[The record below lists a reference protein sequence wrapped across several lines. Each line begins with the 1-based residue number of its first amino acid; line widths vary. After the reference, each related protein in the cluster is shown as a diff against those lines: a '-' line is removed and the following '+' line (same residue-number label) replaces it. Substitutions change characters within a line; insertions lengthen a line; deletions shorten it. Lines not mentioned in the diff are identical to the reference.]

1 MNECWIS
8 EKTVAE
14 SRERSG
20 TGAGR
25 FAGRQGSRRSLHRLM
40 KVWGMRRHVRA
51 SEPLFLHGDDARYWY
66 FLEAGSLRI
75 FAPGADGVGSRA
87 PLLRPA
93 AFFSFGSGGRHEL
106 VCRAVEASTVIC
118 FDRRQVE
125 SQARHDHALEELL
138 KDTARW
144 ELELTL
150 CCASDRLARS
160 HEDKPAP
167 APGLRQPVPST
178 GPPGMRAGNPKM
190 EHVGLAESAPG

>member
-1 MNECWIS
+1 MMKECW
-8 EKTVAE
+8 TA
-14 SRERSG
+14 G

-40 KVWGMRRHVRA
+40 KAWGMRRHVRA
-51 SEPLFLHGDDARYWY
+51 SEPLFLPGDDARYWY
-66 FLEAGSLRI
+66 FLEAGSLWI
-75 FAPGADGVGSRA
+75 FAPGAEGIGSRA
-87 PLLRPA
+87 PLLSPD

-150 CCASDRLARS
+150 WCTSNRLARS
-160 HEDKPAP
+160 HEDEPAP
-167 APGLRQPVPST
+167 APSSRPPVPSA
-178 GPPGMRAGNPKM
+178 GPPGKRGGNPKM
-190 EHVGLAESAPG
+190 EQVGLAGSAPR